1 MQEEQCC
8 VSVERTGRHASADRC
23 VENPVDSVCKAK
35 GLGKIHTT
43 SFM

>member
-1 MQEEQCC
+1 MYLWNVPEDTA
-8 VSVERTGRHASADRC
+8 VADRR
-23 VENPVDSVCKAK
+23 VENPVDPVCTAK